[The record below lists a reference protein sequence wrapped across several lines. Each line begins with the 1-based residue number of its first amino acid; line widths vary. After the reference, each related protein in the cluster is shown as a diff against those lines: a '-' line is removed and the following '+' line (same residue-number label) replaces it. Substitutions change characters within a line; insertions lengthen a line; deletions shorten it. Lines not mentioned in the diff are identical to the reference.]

1 MSKISEKLAIG
12 KLGDRVAAS
21 AAVAALA
28 CIAISPA
35 ATAADFQILCQVLD
49 ETEQFEKTEFRGGET
64 AVLALGILIPEDV
77 YQEKMRV
84 RAEARAKIMG
94 IRYKVDLPATY
105 ITIPKKSDRASIPGY
120 TPNLQQFTPFRQLD
134 TLNNVD
140 VYKGVRVKLP
150 NNIPN
155 TDLTLRAIGSI
166 EGHGEQSCE
175 KEIELNN

>member
-1 MSKISEKLAIG
+1 MMKISIKSVLG
-12 KLGDRVAAS
+12 KLGGPVAAS
-21 AAVAALA
+21 AALAAMA
-28 CIAISPA
+28 CIAIPPA
-35 ATAADFQILCQVLD
+35 AIAADFQILCQVLD

-64 AVLALGILIPEDV
+64 AVLALGIWIPEDV
-77 YQEKMRV
+77 YQEKMKV

-120 TPNLQQFTPFRQLD
+120 QPDLQRFTPFRQLD
-134 TLNNVD
+134 TLNNVA
-140 VYKGVRVKLP
+140 VYKGVRVRLP
-150 NNIPN
+150 NNIPD

-175 KEIELNN
+175 KEIELNS